1 MHKHCGSNTVRI
13 EDGEGIY
20 LFCFARLHQIPVQDM
35 AGPDD
40 FYSVYPWTFMGVT
53 AILSK
58 VSLDEYCGPSA
69 ESRIR
74 DLSWIGPRACRHEN
88 IVERVMCHSP
98 VVPAR
103 FGTIFSSMNRL
114 KDLLKVHGKTIL
126 NCLDQVAD
134 KQEWAVKGLIDMA
147 RAKEKLVS
155 EITAA
160 EAQRLALLAPG
171 ARYFQEKRIHNHAGS
186 ELNCLLKEI
195 YKETADDLSALA
207 SDVCPGRLLS
217 KDASGTD
224 MDMFMNTAY
233 LVPLNCVKAFHARVD
248 RANAVHAQNGL
259 VFKLSGPWPPYSFC
273 PCFEIED
280 GN

>member
-1 MHKHCGSNTVRI
+1 
-13 EDGEGIY
+13 
-20 LFCFARLHQIPVQDM
+20 
-35 AGPDD
+35 
-40 FYSVYPWTFMGVT
+40 
-53 AILSK
+53 
-58 VSLDEYCGPSA
+58 
-69 ESRIR
+69 
-74 DLSWIGPRACRHEN
+74 
-88 IVERVMCHSP
+88 VMCHSP

-114 KDLLKVHGKTIL
+114 KDLLKIHGKTIL

-147 RAKEKLVS
+147 RAKAKIVS
-155 EITAA
+155 EIIAA
-160 EAQRLALLAPG
+160 EEQRLASLQPG

-186 ELNCLLKEI
+186 ELNCRLKQI

-207 SDVCPGRLLS
+207 SDVYPGRLLS

-233 LVPLNCVKAFHARVD
+233 LIPLNCVKDFHARVD
-248 RANAVHAQNGL
+248 RAKAVYAQDGL

-273 PCFEIED
+273 PSFEIEE
-280 GN
+280 

>member
-1 MHKHCGSNTVRI
+1 MSENPGEAGVETLK
-13 EDGEGIY
+13 GEGIY
-20 LFCFARLHQIPVQDM
+20 LFCFARPHLLPVQNI

-40 FYSVYPWTFMGVT
+40 CYSVYPWTFMGVT

-58 VSLDEYCGPSA
+58 VSLDEYCGPAA
-69 ESRIR
+69 ESRMK
-74 DLSWIGPRACRHEN
+74 DLAWIGPRACRHEN
-88 IVERVMCHSP
+88 IVERVMRHSP

-103 FGTIFSSMNRL
+103 FGTIFSSMNSL
-114 KDLLKVHGKTIL
+114 EDLLKVHRKTIL

-134 KQEWAVKGLIDMA
+134 KQEWVVKGLIDSA
-147 RAKEKLVS
+147 RAKEKIVS
-155 EITAA
+155 EIIAA
-160 EAQRLALLAPG
+160 EAQRLASLHPG

-186 ELNCLLKEI
+186 ELNRRLKEI
-195 YKETADDLSALA
+195 YKEIADDLSALA

-233 LVPLNCVKAFHARVD
+233 LIPLNCLKNFHARVD
-248 RANAVHAQNGL
+248 RANAVYAQNGL

-273 PCFEIED
+273 PAFETE
-280 GN
+280 

>member
-1 MHKHCGSNTVRI
+1 MSENPGEAGVKKLK
-13 EDGEGIY
+13 GEGIY
-20 LFCFARLHQIPVQDM
+20 LFCFARLHQLPIQDI

-40 FYSVYPWTFMGVT
+40 CCSVYTWTFMGIT

-69 ESRIR
+69 ESRIK
-74 DLSWIGPRACRHEN
+74 DLAWIGPRACRHEN

-114 KDLLKVHGKTIL
+114 EDLLKVHGKTIL
-126 NCLDQVAD
+126 KYLDHLSD

-147 RAKEKLVS
+147 RAKEKLFS
-155 EITAA
+155 EIIAA
-160 EAQRLALLAPG
+160 EAERFASLPPG
-171 ARYFQEKRIHNHAGS
+171 TRYFREKRIHNHAGC
-186 ELNCLLKEI
+186 ELNCRLKEI

-207 SDVCPGRLLS
+207 SDVYPGRLLS

-233 LVPLNCVKAFHARVD
+233 LVPLNCVKTFHARVD

-273 PCFEIED
+273 PSFETEE
-280 GN
+280 

>member
-1 MHKHCGSNTVRI
+1 MSENPGEAGVKTLK
-13 EDGEGIY
+13 GEGIY
-20 LFCFARLHQIPVQDM
+20 LFCFARLHQISIRDI

-40 FYSVYPWTFMGVT
+40 CYSAYPWTFMGVT

-69 ESRIR
+69 ESRMK

-114 KDLLKVHGKTIL
+114 EDLLKAHGKTIL
-126 NCLDQVAD
+126 KCLDHLAD
-134 KQEWAVKGLIDMA
+134 KQEWALKGLIDMA
-147 RAKEKLVS
+147 RAKEKLIS
-155 EITAA
+155 EIITA
-160 EAQRLALLAPG
+160 ETQRLASLHPG

-186 ELNCLLKEI
+186 ELNRRLKKIYEEI
-195 YKETADDLSALA
+195 TDDLSALA
-207 SDVCPGRLLS
+207 SDVYFGRLLS

-233 LVPLNCVKAFHARVD
+233 LVPLNCVKDFHARVD
-248 RANAVHAQNGL
+248 QSNGAYAQNGL

-273 PCFEIED
+273 PSFETE
-280 GN
+280 GG

>member
-1 MHKHCGSNTVRI
+1 MSENPGEAGVKTLK
-13 EDGEGIY
+13 GEGIY
-20 LFCFARLHQIPVQDM
+20 LFCFARLHQVSIQDI

-40 FYSVYPWTFMGVT
+40 YYSVYPWMFMGVT

-58 VSLDEYCGPSA
+58 VPLDEYCGPSA
-69 ESRIR
+69 ESRMK
-74 DLSWIGPRACRHEN
+74 DLAWIGPRACRHEN
-88 IVERVMCHSP
+88 IVEQVMCHSP

-114 KDLLKVHGKTIL
+114 EDFLKVHGKTIL
-126 NCLDQVAD
+126 ECLDHLAD
-134 KQEWAVKGLIDMA
+134 KQEWALKGLIDMA

-155 EITAA
+155 EIIAG
-160 EAQRLALLAPG
+160 EMQRLASLHPG

-186 ELNCLLKEI
+186 ELNRRLKKIYEEI
-195 YKETADDLSALA
+195 TDDLSALA
-207 SDVCPGRLLS
+207 SDVYSGRLLS

-233 LVPLNCVKAFHARVD
+233 LVPLNCVKDFHARVD
-248 RANAVHAQNGL
+248 RGNGAYAQNGL

-273 PCFEIED
+273 PSFETE
-280 GN
+280 GG

>member
-1 MHKHCGSNTVRI
+1 MSENP
-13 EDGEGIY
+13 GEAGKKTLKGQGIY
-20 LFCFARLHQIPVQDM
+20 LFCFARPHQLPGQHIY
-35 AGPDD
+35 GPDD
-40 FYSVYPWTFMGVT
+40 FYSVYAWTFMSVT

-69 ESRIR
+69 ESRIK

-103 FGTIFSSMNRL
+103 FGTIFSSMNSL
-114 KDLLKVHGKTIL
+114 KDLLKVHAKTIL
-126 NCLDQVAD
+126 NCLDRLAD

-147 RAKEKLVS
+147 RAKQKLVS
-155 EITAA
+155 ETIDA
-160 EAQRLALLAPG
+160 EAQRLASLPPG

-186 ELNCLLKEI
+186 ELNRRLKEI
-195 YKETADDLSALA
+195 YKEITDDLSALA
-207 SDVCPGRLLS
+207 SDVYPGRLLS

-233 LVPLNCVKAFHARVD
+233 LVPLNCAKDFHAQAD
-248 RANAVHAQNGL
+248 RANAVYAQNGV
-259 VFKLSGPWPPYSFC
+259 VFELSGPWPPYSFC
-273 PCFEIED
+273 PCFEIE